1 MFAAR
6 VISTEEAKTRSSGP
20 SAIAG
25 PTGGR
30 RKGNSMNVRKSGR
43 IGLLLAAIL
52 ALLAVSAPGMAQAK
66 DSNRDRIPDRWEKSH
81 SLTLKKDQRKLDQDK
96 DGLRNRG
103 EFLSNTDPRD
113 KDSDDDGITDVKEKA
128 GVIASY
134 DADAGTLTVTL
145 YAGGELTGT
154 VTDNTRVKCESDEA
168 AADPTDPT
176 TARSENSGPGSRH
189 SEDESGDDD
198 SGDDESSD
206 DDAEH
211 EGHHGGCNGDCSIA
225 DLAEGV
231 EITEAGVRYTADGAV
246 FDELEIVKPVAAP

>member
-1 MFAAR
+1 
-6 VISTEEAKTRSSGP
+6 
-20 SAIAG
+20 
-25 PTGGR
+25 
-30 RKGNSMNVRKSGR
+30 MNVRKNGR

-66 DSNRDRIPDRWEKSH
+66 DSNKDRIPDRWEKSH
-81 SLTLKKDQRKLDQDK
+81 KLTLKKDQRKLDQDK

-103 EFLSNTDPRD
+103 EFLADTNPRD

-134 DADAGTLTVTL
+134 DADAGTLTITL

-154 VTDNTRVKCESDEA
+154 VTDNTRVKCEDDTATTPTE
-168 AADPTDPT
+168 PTDPAA
-176 TARSENSGPGSRH
+176 ARSDHSGPGGHH

-206 DDAEH
+206 DGEGH
-211 EGHHGGCNGDCSIA
+211 EGHHGDCDGNCSIA
-225 DLAEGV
+225 DLADGV
-231 EITEAGVRYTADGAV
+231 EITEADVKYTADGAV
-246 FDELEIVKPVAAP
+246 FTELEIVKPVAAA

>member
-1 MFAAR
+1 
-6 VISTEEAKTRSSGP
+6 
-20 SAIAG
+20 
-25 PTGGR
+25 
-30 RKGNSMNVRKSGR
+30 MNVRKNGR

-66 DSNRDRIPDRWEKSH
+66 DSNKDRIPDRWEKSH
-81 SLTLKKDQRKLDQDK
+81 KLTLKKDQRKLDQDK

-103 EFLSNTDPRD
+103 EFLADTNPRD

-134 DADAGTLTVTL
+134 DADAGTLTITL

-154 VTDNTRVKCESDEA
+154 VTDNTRVKCEDDSATPPTE
-168 AADPTDPT
+168 PTDPT
-176 TARSENSGPGSRH
+176 AARSGHSGPGGHH
-189 SEDESGDDD
+189 SDDESGDDD

-211 EGHHGGCNGDCSIA
+211 EGHHGDCDGDCSIA
-225 DLAEGV
+225 DLADGV
-231 EITEAGVRYTADGAV
+231 EVTEANVKYTAAGAV
-246 FDELEIVKPVAAP
+246 FTELEIVKPVAAE